1 MANFADWINQDLQEP
16 ALPEHRGGL
25 AFTGDNR
32 SVLIGVHVTEGGAP
46 ADLSGS
52 VVAHVVR
59 SADGGTVTFSGLL
72 DGSDV
77 SAVLPEA
84 CFAYPGRIA
93 VMLQLVDGTAKTTL
107 CRAVY
112 DVVAGETGTSIDPG
126 SVVPDI
132 SDLLARLD
140 QMEQATDAANAAAEA
155 VPAIIA
161 PTFDTSTAYTV
172 GDYVYYSG
180 ALYRFTAD
188 HAAGAWTGTDAVSV
202 KLAPEVAELKSAF
215 DDIVNQIV
223 ENNAYDIIAAENRKH
238 DEVYNGINY
247 IWIDENTCQVS
258 GTATGISI
266 NNLLN
271 TDSTTMTLPKGVEP
285 GKKLRLIADI
295 DGTGEVYA
303 SVIFGDSAGNLIG
316 TGFYTN
322 SVLEFSVPTNA
333 VRAFIRIYISAG
345 KTVNAT
351 IKMRLLTTL
360 TNAELQ
366 DSLLTRLSFGDAIFS
381 PAEGATLSL
390 DDAPVNEIV
399 MLDGNGY
406 TECPMPSG
414 SQYGY
419 LMTFY
424 QKKGYGHKF
433 QIFISK
439 TAARQYLRTYAIETN
454 TWNPW
459 NTISDSNNG
468 AFEKKQLI
476 SADEDFDTLKIS
488 GYYNVIST
496 ANGHNKPNIGY
507 GILFVYAIS
516 NNYVIQFAANYSNTV
531 LFERTCNGG
540 TWGEWKNI
548 RNVPQI
554 NNSYTYN
561 TVTNNITN
569 TPTITT
575 DTHNFLASTNDTTD
589 RTADIVSMIATG
601 YCKLGPGVF
610 YISEV
615 DIPAQATLEG
625 CGNATRVIL
634 KSEGTYAFRLKTKS
648 AIRNLRI
655 LGSTSDIVVSDTVAN
670 RHGIVWYGK
679 ASETPASEIP
689 YGAIISNVLIRSFTG
704 GGITC
709 HDTGGSPQASLN
721 VTDLQIENCNAGVN
735 IDYFSEFNSFSNVR
749 MNACYYGC
757 INNGGNNNF
766 TNCRFDGNAMGLL
779 MDNSSGTMRNNSHGS
794 IVGCSF
800 NHNNPGNAYDLVNFG
815 YAIKMYGMEG
825 GEVFSGCQIFYGKI
839 LLDNSKGV
847 IFNACNFGI
856 RTQLQIVSNST
867 AMFANNFISALQS
880 VDKDGTVTV
889 ISNGN
894 YLKDGTE
901 VTI

>member
-1 MANFADWINQDLQEP
+1 MDKLTAIKIKYDDGTYSDEIP
-16 ALPEHRGGL
+16 VG
-25 AFTGDNR
+25 
-32 SVLIGVHVTEGGAP
+32 VLSKNVEWDSTHTLV
-46 ADLSGS
+46 DVLGS
-52 VVAHVVR
+52 VDVGVTGTIQDQISRLFNEKVSATQLQNYVA
-59 SADGGTVTFSGLL
+59 SQLSE
-72 DGSDV
+72 DV
-77 SAVLPEA
+77 SSWLNTNVNPVGSAV
-84 CFAYPGRIA
+84 
-93 VMLQLVDGTAKTTL
+93 VVDSSLTIQG
-107 CRAVY
+107 
-112 DVVAGETGTSIDPG
+112 
-126 SVVPDI
+126 
-132 SDLLARLD
+132 
-140 QMEQATDAANAAAEA
+140 AAADA
-155 VPAIIA
+155 KV
-161 PTFDTSTAYTV
+161 V
-172 GDYVYYSG
+172 GN
-180 ALYRFTAD
+180 
-188 HAAGAWTGTDAVSV
+188 
-202 KLAPEVAELKSAF
+202 LKSAF

-238 DEVYNGINY
+238 DAVYNGIKY
-247 IWIDENTCQVS
+247 IWIDENTCQIS
-258 GTATGISI
+258 GTATEISI

-271 TDSTTMTLPKGVEP
+271 TDLTTMTLPKGVEP

-295 DGTGEVYA
+295 DGTHTGLTFA

-316 TGFYTN
+316 IGFYTQ
-322 SVLEFSVPTNA
+322 SVLEFTVPANA

-345 KTVNAT
+345 ETVNAT
-351 IKMRLLTTL
+351 MKLRLLTTL

-366 DSLLTRLSFGDAIFS
+366 EKTTEIYNSIQTMLSFGKSQFT
-381 PAEGATLSL
+381 PAEGETLSL
-390 DDAPVNEIV
+390 DDAPHNKIV
-399 MLDGNGY
+399 VLTGQGY
-406 TECPMPSG
+406 TNCPLPSDL
-414 SQYGY
+414 QYGF
-419 LMTFY
+419 LMDY
-424 QKKGYGHKF
+424 YKNEAPNHHF
-433 QIFISK
+433 QILLGMLNGSV
-439 TAARQYLRTYAIETN
+439 YVRTYILGQRVWT
-454 TWNPW
+454 TWNG
-459 NTISDSNNG
+459 S
-468 AFEKKQLI
+468 FEKNQQI
-476 SADEDFDTLKIS
+476 SADEDFDTFKIS

-516 NNYVIQFAANYSNTV
+516 NNYVIQFAADYSNTV

-548 RNVPQI
+548 R
-554 NNSYTYN
+554 
-561 TVTNNITN
+561 
-569 TPTITT
+569 T

-610 YISEV
+610 YVSEV
-615 DIPAQATLEG
+615 DIPALATLEG

-634 KSEGTYAFRLKTKS
+634 KSEGTYAFRLETKS

-655 LGSTSDIVVSDTVAN
+655 LGSTSDISVSDTVAN

-721 VTDLQIENCNAGVN
+721 VTDVQIENCNAGVN

-815 YAIKMYGMEG
+815 YAIKMYGMSS

-847 IFNACNFGI
+847 IFNACNFG
-856 RTQLQIVSNST
+856 RGTQLQIVSNST
-867 AMFANNFISALQS
+867 AMFANNFISDLQS

-894 YLKDGTE
+894 YLRDGTE